1 MKLVRMVKNIG
12 EDQCKKET
20 GCSKRWIVK
29 FYFSDLKRT
38 MGEVIKAIRPD
49 NIAHKIA
56 IKIVHYDEMMG
67 MTEAY

>member
-1 MKLVRMVKNIG
+1 MRMVKNIG
-12 EDQCKKET
+12 EDQWKEEI
-20 GCSKRWIVK
+20 GYGKRWIVK

>member
-1 MKLVRMVKNIG
+1 MVKNIG
-12 EDQCKKET
+12 EDQWKEEI
-20 GCSKRWIVK
+20 GYGKRWIVK

-56 IKIVHYDEMMG
+56 IKVVHYDEMMG
-67 MTEAY
+67 MAEAY